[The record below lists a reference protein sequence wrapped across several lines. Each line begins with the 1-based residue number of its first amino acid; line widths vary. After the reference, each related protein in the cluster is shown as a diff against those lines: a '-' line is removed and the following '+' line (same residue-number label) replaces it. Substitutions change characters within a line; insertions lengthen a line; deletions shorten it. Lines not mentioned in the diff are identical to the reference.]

1 VGGVHPRVCLSGI
14 STWNSSLDD
23 ELALVAEL
31 GVPAIGVSLRKLDA
45 AGWDEGIARVRASG
59 VRVAN
64 VIGVGPFALAD
75 PAAWPPQRD
84 RVRRVRRAIDAAAEL
99 DAGCVVLT
107 TGPAGQ
113 LAWEDAADA
122 LEAALAPVLEAAAGA
137 GVTFALEHTNSLR
150 VDVGF
155 VHTLRD
161 DVDLAQR
168 LGTRVCMEVNACW
181 AERGLVS
188 TITGACSADAL
199 ALVQVSD
206 FAIGTRCTPERL
218 VPGDGDIPL
227 HRIGRGLCERGPAQ
241 RAMAHR
247 RAHRTRRVRSLSP
260 RRGRSG
266 PPARARRARGCGRR
280 TRRG

>member
-1 VGGVHPRVCLSGI
+1 MSIHPRVCLSGI
-14 STWNSSLDD
+14 STWNWGLDD
-23 ELALVAEL
+23 ELALVAEV

-45 AGWDEGIARVRASG
+45 AGWDTGIARVRESG

-75 PAAWPPQRD
+75 PAGWGPQRD
-84 RVRRVRRAIDAAAEL
+84 RVRRAIEAAAGL

-113 LAWEDAADA
+113 LPWEEAADA
-122 LEAALAPVLEAAAGA
+122 LEAALAPVLVAAAAAG
-137 GVTFALEHTNSLR
+137 VTLALEHTHSLR

-161 DVDLAQR
+161 ALDVARR

-181 AERGLVS
+181 GERGLGP
-188 TITGACSADAL
+188 TITAACGSELL

-206 FAIGTRCTPERL
+206 FAVGTRCTPERL

-227 HRIGRGLCERGPAQ
+227 QRILGQVLTAGYTGDFDLELIGPAIEAEGY
-241 RAMAHR
+241 RGAVER
-247 RAHRTRRVRSLSP
+247 SVRWLTDALTEL
-260 RRGRSG
+260 G
-266 PPARARRARGCGRR
+266 A
-280 TRRG
+280 